1 MPDLSYSRFLMALV
15 GSSLL
20 LMATGCQEEKK
31 NPIKTENISFTKEG
45 ELQILRADT
54 DSVLADLDIEIAETD
69 YETQTGLM
77 YRESMEDTQAMW
89 FVFDS
94 EAMHS
99 FYMKN
104 TLLPLDILFVNAEL
118 EIVTVAKNA
127 QPLDEAGIS
136 SWLPVRYVLEIKA
149 GLADKWGVSQG
160 DHVRFS
166 RN

>member
-1 MPDLSYSRFLMALV
+1 MALL
-15 GSSLL
+15 GAFLL
-20 LMATGCQEEKK
+20 LMANGCQEEKK
-31 NPIKTENISFTKEG
+31 NPIKTETISFTKEG
-45 ELQILRADT
+45 ELQVLRAGT

-136 SWLPVRYVLEIKA
+136 SRVPVQYVLEIKA
-149 GLADKWGVSQG
+149 GLADKWGITAG
-160 DHVRFS
+160 DSIRI
-166 RN
+166 RRLP

>member
-1 MPDLSYSRFLMALV
+1 MRYSRLLMALL
-15 GSSLL
+15 GAFLL
-20 LMATGCQEEKK
+20 LMVTGCQEEKK
-31 NPIKTENISFTKEG
+31 NPIKTETISFTKEG
-45 ELQILRADT
+45 ELQVLRAGT

-89 FVFDS
+89 FVFET

-104 TLLPLDILFVNAEL
+104 TLFPLDILFVNEEL

-136 SWLPVRYVLEIKA
+136 SGVPVRYVLEIKA
-149 GLADKWGVSQG
+149 GLADKWGISEG
-160 DHVRFS
+160 DLIRYS